1 MQEHLGVIV
10 MALALADLL
19 GTPAD
24 GTDLD
29 RNIEIGKK
37 STGSSSAIAAGRVV
51 YLNESTG
58 RWAISTSNSSG
69 RAGIVP
75 KLHPLNVD
83 ADDTLQVATGVNSQW
98 YVEAAGAI
106 KPGQRCRGTTGGK
119 VVAYTATNI
128 ANTNTFADT
137 TIEDAILDFE
147 RAPFIYV
154 GHYGEGSG
162 LHNDPTDAAN
172 AEPVRVEIR
181 G

>member
-1 MQEHLGVIV
+1 

-37 STGSSSAIAAGRVV
+37 ATGASSAIAAGRVV
-51 YLNESTG
+51 FHTQSNGQWAIATAGSTG
-58 RWAISTSNSSG
+58 RM
-69 RAGIVP
+69 GIVP

-83 ADDTLQVATGVNSQW
+83 ADDTLQVATGVNSAW
-98 YVEAAGAI
+98 YVEAAGEI
-106 KPGQRCRGTTGGK
+106 KPGSRCMPTTGGK
-119 VVAYTATNI
+119 VIAYVAGDVTATP
-128 ANTNTFADT
+128 TES
-137 TIEDAILDFE
+137 TIESAIKDFE
-147 RAPFIYV
+147 RAPFVYE

-172 AEPVRVEIR
+172 AEPVRVRIAQ
-181 G
+181 

>member
-1 MQEHLGVIV
+1 MQEHFGVIV

-37 STGSSSAIAAGRVV
+37 ATGASSAIAAGRVV
-51 YLNESTG
+51 VLTESTG
-58 RWAISTSNSSG
+58 EWAIATSTSSG
-69 RAGIVP
+69 RFGIVP

-83 ADDTLQVATGVNSQW
+83 ADDTLQVATGVNSAW
-98 YVEAAGAI
+98 YVEAAGTI
-106 KPGQRCRGTTGGK
+106 KPGQRCRSTTGGK
-119 VVAYTATNI
+119 VVAYAATNL
-128 ANTNTFADT
+128 ANSATFADT
-137 TIEDAILDFE
+137 TIEDAIKDFE
-147 RAPFIYV
+147 RAPFVYE

-162 LHNDPTDAAN
+162 LYNDPTDAAN
-172 AEPVRVEIR
+172 AEPVRVRI

>member
-1 MQEHLGVIV
+1 MQEHFGVIV

-37 STGSSSAIAAGRVV
+37 ATGASSAVAAGRAVF
-51 YLNESTG
+51 LTASTG
-58 RWAISTSNSSG
+58 VWAITTSTSIG
-69 RAGIVP
+69 KRQGIIP

-83 ADDTLQVATGVNSQW
+83 ADDTLQVATGQGSQW

-106 KPGQRCRGTTGGK
+106 KPGQPCTGTTSGK
-119 VVAYTATNI
+119 VVGVDQFDTTATP
-128 ANTNTFADT
+128 TET
-137 TIEDAILDFE
+137 TIEAAIAAAE
-147 RAPFIYV
+147 APFIYV

-162 LHNDPTDAAN
+162 LYNDPTDAAN
-172 AEPVRVEIR
+172 ADPIRVEIR
-181 G
+181 K